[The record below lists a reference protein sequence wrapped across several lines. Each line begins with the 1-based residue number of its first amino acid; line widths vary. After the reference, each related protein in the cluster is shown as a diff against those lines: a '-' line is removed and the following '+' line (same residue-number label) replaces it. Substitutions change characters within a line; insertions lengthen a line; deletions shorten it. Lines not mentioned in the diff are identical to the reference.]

1 MKKFLIFFG
10 LIFYFCP
17 AQNLKVNKDRLESS
31 WKELKNFGVNRS
43 TNGNNRI
50 AFSEYNIEALDYLE
64 KKLNRMG
71 LETNRDAAGN
81 LIALKKGKN
90 NNLKPIAFGSHIDA
104 VPNGGHYDGQVGVL
118 GAIECL
124 EVIIENKIITSHPLE
139 LIIFSNEEGG
149 VFGSRAIAGS
159 LTNES
164 LKVITASGL
173 TNYEGIKKLGGDPN
187 NLLKTKR
194 EFQSLHAFIELHI
207 EQGSILYDEKIDIGI
222 VEGIVGIR
230 WWDVQIMGFSNHAG
244 TTPMNKRKDAML
256 AAAQFILGVNEIV
269 KSIPGTQVGTV
280 GRIKS
285 FPGVPN
291 VIPGKIILSLELR
304 DLNENKLD
312 SIFNLIEN
320 NAKKIAKET
329 RTSFSFNSIPIGK
342 SAFTDTIIQKIIKDQ
357 AVELNLK
364 TKLMP
369 SGAGHDAQEMIH
381 VAPTGMIFIP
391 SKNGISH
398 SPEEFSSINDMK
410 NGTQLLLRT
419 ILKIDKIDL

>member
-173 TNYEGIKKLGGDPN
+173 TNSEGIKKLGGDPN

-329 RTSFSFNSIPIGK
+329 GTSFSFNSIPIGK